1 MKIINI
7 EKYNLTENK
16 LTKFGFLRDNKGLIL
31 NKSILNNEFIVEIR
45 VVEETF
51 EIEVF
56 DNNFN
61 EIYSLFSVDS
71 AAGEL
76 VTNVRNEVEL
86 ILKEILELS
95 DNSEAIYNEIIKYIK
110 KKYSSTMVKPF
121 KGNPNIKAFVT
132 DKNKWYALI
141 LNVEYNKLNKD
152 SSIESKVKIINLKHN
167 TNHIPKI
174 INERNIFPSYH
185 MSKKHWISVVI
196 DNNMDLNYLTQL
208 IDISYNL
215 VKK

>member
-31 NKSILNNEFIVEIR
+31 NKSILNNEFRVEIR

-121 KGNPNIKAFVT
+121 RSNSNIKA
-132 DKNKWYALI
+132 
-141 LNVEYNKLNKD
+141 
-152 SSIESKVKIINLKHN
+152 
-167 TNHIPKI
+167 
-174 INERNIFPSYH
+174 
-185 MSKKHWISVVI
+185 
-196 DNNMDLNYLTQL
+196 
-208 IDISYNL
+208 
-215 VKK
+215 